1 MSTWP
6 GHGTQVCVQTTTS
19 LGEAGKVLFRRDSH
33 LNQGTPSQTGRPPA
47 VEGLRRKDLGPQGR
61 AGSALRCL
69 RTHDACR
76 TRGPINLRPRIA
88 ALQPGREPAL
98 RTPACMSLALAPHNV
113 HTCRT
118 CVRAQAH
125 ARTHTDTHAHARTH
139 RRTLTDARGHAHAH
153 AHYAHRCTR
162 THGHTCTLTRTDAH
176 VHAYT
181 HTHAFST
188 HCLAA
193 CCTTDRIGDVSGSCC
208 RRCLV
213 SCHRVVSVF
222 PDLLRFA
229 L

>member
-47 VEGLRRKDLGPQGR
+47 VEGLRRKDRGPQGR

-69 RTHDACR
+69 RTHDACG

-125 ARTHTDTHAHARTH
+125 ARMHTQTHTHTHAHTDAHSQTHAGTHTHMHTTRTDAHVHTDTH
-139 RRTLTDARGHAHAH
+139 
-153 AHYAHRCTR
+153 
-162 THGHTCTLTRTDAH
+162 TLTRTDAH
-176 VHAYT
+176 VPAYT

-188 HCLAA
+188 HCSAA

>member
-33 LNQGTPSQTGRPPA
+33 LNQGTPSQTGRLPA
-47 VEGLRRKDLGPQGR
+47 VEGLRRKDRGPQGR

-69 RTHDACR
+69 RTHDACG

-118 CVRAQAH
+118 CMRAQAH
-125 ARTHTDTHAHARTH
+125 ARMHTQTHTQTHTH
-139 RRTLTDARGHAHAH
+139 RRTRAR
-153 AHYAHRCTR
+153 TR
-162 THGHTCTLTRTDAH
+162 TCTLRAQMHTCPH
-176 VHAYT
+176 T

-188 HCLAA
+188 HCSAA

>member
-47 VEGLRRKDLGPQGR
+47 VEGLRRKDRGPQGR

-69 RTHDACR
+69 RTHDTCG
-76 TRGPINLRPRIA
+76 TRGPINLRPQIA

-125 ARTHTDTHAHARTH
+125 ARTHTQTHTHTHAH
-139 RRTLTDARGHAHAH
+139 TDARGHAH

-176 VHAYT
+176 VPAYT

-188 HCLAA
+188 HCSAA

>member
-33 LNQGTPSQTGRPPA
+33 LNQGTPSQTGHPPA
-47 VEGLRRKDLGPQGR
+47 VEGLRRKDRGPQGR

-69 RTHDACR
+69 RTHDACG

-88 ALQPGREPAL
+88 ALQLGREPAL

-125 ARTHTDTHAHARTH
+125 ARTHTQTHTHAH
-139 RRTLTDARGHAHAH
+139 TDAHSQ
-153 AHYAHRCTR
+153 
-162 THGHTCTLTRTDAH
+162 THTGTHTHMHTTRTDAH
-176 VHAYT
+176 VHTDTHARSRAQMHTCTHT

-188 HCLAA
+188 HCSAA

>member
-47 VEGLRRKDLGPQGR
+47 VEGLRRKDRGPQGR

-69 RTHDACR
+69 RTHDACG

-88 ALQPGREPAL
+88 ALQPGHEPAL

-125 ARTHTDTHAHARTH
+125 ARMHTQTHTHTHAH
-139 RRTLTDARGHAHAH
+139 TDARGHAH

-176 VHAYT
+176 VPAYT

-188 HCLAA
+188 HCSAA